1 MPDEDCEN
9 EEDED
14 EDEKELEQISVAI
27 MQFDGLIHNKFED
40 FRKDIENFIEVKI
53 NNYTNEYNK
62 FKKCPYCGQIWFKII
77 G

>member
-1 MPDEDCEN
+1 
-9 EEDED
+9 
-14 EDEKELEQISVAI
+14 